1 MADIFISYVRE
12 DIDAAAKLAEALEA
26 QGWLVFWDRRI
37 PAGKRFD
44 DFLNEQLEAARC
56 VIVLWS
62 SRSIFSAWV
71 RDEAAVGRDRG
82 ILVPAHLDDVL
93 PPFGFRS
100 IQSANLI
107 GWQGDT
113 SLWGFQKLSQ
123 AVRAAIKVAESAE
136 EERQRREQQEAEA
149 KRQAAEGWLQVWWA
163 DWERQEA
170 ERQGPAHPSSRK
182 PWAGLK
188 RALAFNREKRTPSVD
203 QFVSDLRGG
212 QIAPLRPT
220 LIATGIVAT
229 FIVAAGV
236 GYTLWPRHQQEPV
249 TSTSAPLPL
258 EAPRREEPAALEP
271 EPSPQRHP
279 EAVRPP
285 QPEAMIKPAPP
296 PAVTGPPARTT
307 TEGGIFQ
314 DCPNCPQM
322 IEVPLGS
329 FQMGSRGED
338 PTEQPLHEVAI
349 KRRFAIG
356 VLEVTYGEWM
366 ACVKEKGCKYA
377 PELPSATDRSPMRN
391 VSWSDALQYT
401 EWLKK
406 TTHQPYRL
414 PTEAEWEYVA
424 RANSLTRYWWGNEPG
439 MVHAN
444 CKGCGGDWN
453 REAPAQTGS
462 FPPNSFG
469 IYDMNGSVW
478 EWVSDCWHG
487 SYKGAPNDGS
497 SWESPGCQQRVLR
510 GGSWRDDPRLVRSS
524 SRFYYDADIRYIANG
539 FRVALSL
546 D

>member
-1 MADIFISYVRE
+1 M
-12 DIDAAAKLAEALEA
+12 
-26 QGWLVFWDRRI
+26 
-37 PAGKRFD
+37 
-44 DFLNEQLEAARC
+44 
-56 VIVLWS
+56 
-62 SRSIFSAWV
+62 
-71 RDEAAVGRDRG
+71 
-82 ILVPAHLDDVL
+82 
-93 PPFGFRS
+93 
-100 IQSANLI
+100 
-107 GWQGDT
+107 
-113 SLWGFQKLSQ
+113 
-123 AVRAAIKVAESAE
+123 
-136 EERQRREQQEAEA
+136 
-149 KRQAAEGWLQVWWA
+149 WWA

-338 PTEQPLHEVAI
+338 PTEQPLHEVGI

-424 RANSLTRYWWGNEPG
+424 RANSLTHYWWGNEPG
-439 MVHAN
+439 VVHAN

-510 GGSWRDDPRLVRSS
+510 GGSWRDNPRLVRSS